1 MRLGWLLSILAHIAA
16 ICAGLIVWPHDRE
29 PLDAGGAIVPVEV
42 VSFSD
47 VSNVSPIAPKDAA
60 PAETI
65 VEEGAPKDA
74 AAPAEPEPAEAIADK
89 SKPVPKKQPDK
100 PKTLD
105 FASLQKL
112 IDRSRPKAG
121 AGPNATA
128 PNAPTG
134 DKPRQGF
141 GLQNGLTASI
151 ADYLAS
157 VFERC
162 WRSPADMPNP
172 ERLIVTVRV
181 TLNKDGTL
189 AADPRAISAVLPGDA
204 PMRVAADNA
213 LRAVRT
219 CGPYK
224 LPADS
229 YTEWREMDLR
239 FGVKGLIQ

>member
-1 MRLGWLLSILAHIAA
+1 MRLGWFLSLLAHVAF
-16 ICAGLIVWPHDRE
+16 ICAGLIVWPHAAKS
-29 PLDAGGAIVPVEV
+29 LDVESAIVPIEV
-42 VSFSD
+42 INFSAQ
-47 VSNVSPIAPKDAA
+47 SNITPIASPDAA
-60 PAETI
+60 TAPQALI
-65 VEEGAPKDA
+65 EGAPQDVSKA
-74 AAPAEPEPAEAIADK
+74 AEPEAVPAL
-89 SKPVPKKQPDK
+89 SKAQPKAPPKKPAPQKLDLDK
-100 PKTLD
+100 L
-105 FASLQKL
+105 ALL
-112 IDRSRPKAG
+112 IDRAKKAPG
-121 AGPNATA
+121 NAAATTSPNG
-128 PNAPTG
+128 NVG
-134 DKPRQGF
+134 EKPRQGF
-141 GLQNGLTASI
+141 GAQSGLTASI

-181 TLNKDGTL
+181 TLNRDGTL
-189 AADPRAISAVLPGDA
+189 AASPGVVSAVLPGDA

-229 YTEWREMDLR
+229 YADWREMDLR